1 MSGQPAA
8 RITDSVVKGKIVTGS
23 RTVLIG
29 SQGGLACSVCPGGI
43 TVSSPVNPQLGAKVL
58 LGAQDLDFA
67 LPSAALPVAWQRQ
80 YSSYV
85 NPEHGAACGLLGHG
99 WRLLQ
104 ELSIRL
110 QDEATLL
117 LDASGRVITFDQ
129 PLVSGGQLHSASED
143 IWLLRGGSTEP
154 EGGTAPWAAN
164 PRWSHVE
171 QALVRN
177 PEAILAVSGDGDTL
191 WGFGPAPGE
200 PVAGP
205 WRLMAQIDRFG
216 RRQLYHYSDGTT
228 PEAGHSASKDPIPA
242 GRLVSLSDG
251 TGRRYRLLHQ
261 RIHGGKDAQGLNG
274 LWGADD
280 GWRVTGVD
288 LVQDPMHPL
297 STPIA
302 LVRYGYSSAG
312 DLITVH
318 DRAGQLVR
326 EFEWDHHRISAHRHA
341 SGPWHRYRYESAQPG
356 ARVIE
361 HSNQEGLSYRFDYLA
376 QPPGPDGQPR
386 AATRV
391 SDSLDRI

>member
-23 RTVLIG
+23 LTVLIG

-99 WRLLQ
+99 WHLLQ

-110 QDEATLL
+110 QEESTLL

-129 PLVSGGQLHSASED
+129 PLAPGGQLHSASED

-154 EGGTAPWAAN
+154 DGGTAPWAAN

-177 PEAILAVSGDGDTL
+177 PQAILAVSGDGDTL

-200 PVAGP
+200 PVDGP

-216 RRQLYHYSDGTT
+216 RRQLY
-228 PEAGHSASKDPIPA
+228 
-242 GRLVSLSDG
+242 
-251 TGRRYRLLHQ
+251 
-261 RIHGGKDAQGLNG
+261 
-274 LWGADD
+274 
-280 GWRVTGVD
+280 
-288 LVQDPMHPL
+288 
-297 STPIA
+297 
-302 LVRYGYSSAG
+302 
-312 DLITVH
+312 
-318 DRAGQLVR
+318 
-326 EFEWDHHRISAHRHA
+326 
-341 SGPWHRYRYESAQPG
+341 
-356 ARVIE
+356 
-361 HSNQEGLSYRFDYLA
+361 
-376 QPPGPDGQPR
+376 
-386 AATRV
+386 
-391 SDSLDRI
+391 

>member
-1 MSGQPAA
+1 MIGQPAA

-43 TVSSPVNPQLGAKVL
+43 TVGSPVNPQLGAKVL
-58 LGAQDLDFA
+58 VGAQDLDFT
-67 LPSAALPVAWQRQ
+67 LPAAALPVAWQRQ

-85 NPEHGAACGLLGHG
+85 HPEHGAACGLLGHG
-99 WRLLQ
+99 WHLLQ

-110 QDEATLL
+110 QNETTLL

-129 PLVSGGQLHSASED
+129 PLAPGGQLHSASED
-143 IWLLRGGSTEP
+143 LWLLRGGGSTE
-154 EGGTAPWAAN
+154 GSAPWAAN

-171 QALVRN
+171 AKLACN
-177 PEAILAVSGDGDTL
+177 PEVILAFSGDGDTL
-191 WGFGPAPGE
+191 WGFGPAPARSAG
-200 PVAGP
+200 PADDRAQGP

-216 RRQLYHYSDGTT
+216 RRQLYHYSDGKTT
-228 PEAGHSASKDPIPA
+228 APGHDGRQQPLPA
-242 GRLVSLSDG
+242 GCLVGLSDG
-251 TGRRYRLLHQ
+251 SGRHYRLLHQ
-261 RIHGGKDAQGLNG
+261 RIHGGKGAQGLND

-280 GWRVTGVD
+280 GWRLAEVR
-288 LVQDPMHPL
+288 LQQDPLAPPSLSGRPFAPL
-297 STPIA
+297 T

-341 SGPWHRYRYESAQPG
+341 GGPWHRYRYESAQPG

-376 QPPGPDGQPR
+376 QPPGP
-386 AATRV
+386 
-391 SDSLDRI
+391 

>member
-1 MSGQPAA
+1 MSGKPAA

-23 RTVLIG
+23 LTVLIG

-43 TVSSPVNPQLGAKVL
+43 TVGSPVNPQLGAKVL

-99 WRLLQ
+99 WHLLQ

-129 PLVSGGQLHSASED
+129 PLVPGGQLHSASED
-143 IWLLRGGSTEP
+143 LWLLRGGSTEP
-154 EGGTAPWAAN
+154 DGGTAPWAAN

-177 PEAILAVSGDGDTL
+177 PQAILAVSGDGDTL

-200 PVAGP
+200 PVDGP

-228 PEAGHSASKDPIPA
+228 P
-242 GRLVSLSDG
+242 
-251 TGRRYRLLHQ
+251 
-261 RIHGGKDAQGLNG
+261 
-274 LWGADD
+274 
-280 GWRVTGVD
+280 
-288 LVQDPMHPL
+288 
-297 STPIA
+297 
-302 LVRYGYSSAG
+302 
-312 DLITVH
+312 
-318 DRAGQLVR
+318 
-326 EFEWDHHRISAHRHA
+326 
-341 SGPWHRYRYESAQPG
+341 
-356 ARVIE
+356 
-361 HSNQEGLSYRFDYLA
+361 
-376 QPPGPDGQPR
+376 
-386 AATRV
+386 
-391 SDSLDRI
+391 